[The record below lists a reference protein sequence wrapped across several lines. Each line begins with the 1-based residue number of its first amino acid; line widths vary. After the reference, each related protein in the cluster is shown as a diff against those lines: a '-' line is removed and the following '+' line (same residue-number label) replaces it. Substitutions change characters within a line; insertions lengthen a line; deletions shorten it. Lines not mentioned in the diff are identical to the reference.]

1 MINTRPL
8 ILVSNDD
15 SVEAPG
21 LLRLIDCLPE
31 DADIIAVAP
40 RYPQSAKASALTVMQ
55 PLRIAQLPLYGHAR
69 MFSVDGT
76 PVDCVKIAL
85 SEIVPRRPDLVVA
98 GINHGSNSGINVLY
112 SGTMGAVME
121 GCMSG
126 ICSCGFSLTHHS
138 MKADFGPGMPFIKEI
153 VSKLLRDSLPSGVC
167 LNVNIPAR
175 VDPLGVKVCRAA
187 RGYWTNG
194 YDRYLDPAGQ
204 PFFMLSGRFV
214 NSEPEATDTDEYW
227 LSKNYISAVP
237 VSVDLTAS
245 ADVEFLKK
253 RFDKN
258 GR

>member
-1 MINTRPL
+1 MIQPRPL
-8 ILVSNDD
+8 VLVSNDD

-31 DADIIAVAP
+31 DADVIAVAP
-40 RYPQSAKASALTVMQ
+40 RYPQSAKSSALTVMQ
-55 PLRIAQLPLYGHAR
+55 PLRIKTMPDYGRAR
-69 MFSVDGT
+69 VFAVDGT

-85 SEIVPRRPDLVVA
+85 GEIVPRRPDLVLA
-98 GINHGSNSGINVLY
+98 GVNHGSNSGINVLY

-138 MKADFGPGMPFIKEI
+138 MKADFAPGMPHIRRI
-153 VSKLLRDSLPSGVC
+153 VESLLRDPLPEGIC

-175 VDPLGVKVCRAA
+175 VEPKGVKVCRAA

-194 YDRYLDPAGQ
+194 FEKYLDPAGQ

-214 NSEPEATDTDEYW
+214 NSEPDAADTDEYW
-227 LSKNYISAVP
+227 LSHDYISAVP
-237 VSVDLTAS
+237 VAVDMTAAS
-245 ADVEFLKK
+245 STDFLSK
-253 RFDKN
+253 RFDHD
-258 GR
+258 